1 MLLACL
7 RLSATHLL
15 RFAVMASFIFA
26 AIVVGI
32 QFATYTRT
40 TIILYPS
47 ADAMTYSLQ
56 AALIPQVTVNEKEA

>member
-7 RLSATHLL
+7 RPSATHLL
-15 RFAVMASFIFA
+15 RFAVMAFA

-40 TIILYPS
+40 TILLYPS

-56 AALIPQVTVNEKEA
+56 AALILQVTVNEKEA

>member
-1 MLLACL
+1 
-7 RLSATHLL
+7 
-15 RFAVMASFIFA
+15 MASFIFA
-26 AIVVGI
+26 VIVVGI

-40 TIILYPS
+40 TILLYPS